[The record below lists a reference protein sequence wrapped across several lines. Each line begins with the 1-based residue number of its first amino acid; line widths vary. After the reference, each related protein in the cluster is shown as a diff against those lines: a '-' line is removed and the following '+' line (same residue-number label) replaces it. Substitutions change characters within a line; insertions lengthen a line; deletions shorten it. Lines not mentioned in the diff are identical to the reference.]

1 MTQRVAAVLLLVSL
15 IMASP
20 AVAKR
25 PESTP
30 EDRAKAVRLARE
42 LEADPMSDD
51 AVDKRRWLIK
61 WYEEVPDITIT
72 VCSLLGPFPKGD
84 HPLFPQVLTQSMFSG
99 GAFMI
104 EHPEQAKDQVA
115 VQTAGMIGALKVYEA
130 FVKVLPDHQLPFLDG
145 LLKRRDEGTLPA
157 YMTEA
162 VKEGCR

>member
-1 MTQRVAAVLLLVSL
+1 MTRRVAAALLLVSL
-15 IMASP
+15 ILVSP

-25 PESTP
+25 PASTP

-61 WYEEVPDITIT
+61 WYEQVPDITIT
-72 VCSLLGPFPKGD
+72 VCNLLGPFPKDD
-84 HPLFPQVLTQSMFSG
+84 HPFFPQVLTQSVFSG

-115 VQTAGMIGALKVYEA
+115 VQTAGMVGALKVYEV
-130 FVKVLPDHQLPFLDG
+130 FVKQMPEARLT
-145 LLKRRDEGTLPA
+145 RRDEGTLETH
-157 YMTEA
+157 MRDA
-162 VKEGCR
+162 VQEGCK